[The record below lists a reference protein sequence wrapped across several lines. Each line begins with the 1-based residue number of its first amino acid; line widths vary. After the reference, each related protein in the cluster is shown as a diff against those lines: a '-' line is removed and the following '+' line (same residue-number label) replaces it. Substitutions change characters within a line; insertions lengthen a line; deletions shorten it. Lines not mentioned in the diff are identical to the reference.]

1 MTSSP
6 VPGLRPDA
14 ELAQVIAHA
23 NRSDNEKIEYI
34 RAKEAFII
42 DMDGVI
48 YHGNTLLPGV
58 KEFVQWMKDTKKKF
72 LFLTNNSAPTPREL
86 QQKLARLGIHVD
98 ESHFYTS
105 AICTAKFLSTQKPGG
120 SVYAI
125 GEPGLHYALYS
136 QGFDMNEVNPDFV
149 VVGEGSGLNYEKMA
163 RAVKLI
169 SAGAKLIGTNPDVN
183 AVAEHCLVPA
193 CGAFVSAIEL
203 ASGKKAFFCGKP
215 TSLMMRYAQRILGCS
230 RDAVCMVGDRLDTD
244 VLGGIYAE
252 IDTVLVLSGVSKRE
266 DLANVAYA
274 PYVVVD
280 GVGSLVPPSSSS
292 VMQAANES

>member
-6 VPGLRPDA
+6 PSGLRPDA

-23 NRSDNEKIEYI
+23 NRSDVEKIEYI

-42 DMDGVI
+42 EYVAYGTVRVVRAHAVSDLTFHFLVQDGVI

-136 QGFDMNEVNPDFV
+136 HGFDMNEVNPDFV
-149 VVGEGSGLNYEKMA
+149 VVGEGSGLNYEK
-163 RAVKLI
+163 
-169 SAGAKLIGTNPDVN
+169 
-183 AVAEHCLVPA
+183 
-193 CGAFVSAIEL
+193 
-203 ASGKKAFFCGKP
+203 
-215 TSLMMRYAQRILGCS
+215 
-230 RDAVCMVGDRLDTD
+230 
-244 VLGGIYAE
+244 
-252 IDTVLVLSGVSKRE
+252 
-266 DLANVAYA
+266 
-274 PYVVVD
+274 
-280 GVGSLVPPSSSS
+280 
-292 VMQAANES
+292 